1 MCRLKKMTKEVMT
14 MNKKTLFT
22 ELKRLLKV
30 NRVVQSIATVVAFG
44 SVLAVP
50 PTAFA
55 KTE

>member
-1 MCRLKKMTKEVMT
+1 MTKEVMT